1 MISNIVRRN
10 TKCCLKAKKP
20 KKKKKK
26 IEPIT
31 IS

>member
-10 TKCCLKAKKP
+10 TKYCLKAKKP
-20 KKKKKK
+20 KKKKK